1 MTARASYALR
11 FGVSLV
17 LLGALLWVVDAA
29 RLMERLRGM
38 ELRWLAVAVLCLSL
52 STILMALRWQIT
64 SRRLGNPFG
73 LGWAVREY
81 YLAQLANLFLPGGVL
96 GDAGR
101 ALRSPRGAAGLEGAT
116 HAVMIE
122 RLVGQL
128 AILALALVG
137 LTIAVVRGKTEWSGA
152 GATAMIIGGSVLAI
166 ALVLVAF
173 FRRVKVVRRFLSSF
187 SVAFVARPV
196 ILWQIGLSLMTAGL
210 LIMAFVACAHATGT
224 ILGPE
229 AALTIVPMILT
240 AMVVPV
246 SVGGW
251 GLREG
256 AAAALFPLIGATAGA
271 GVAAGA
277 AYGIAMIIATLPGLV
292 CLPALHRRSG
302 QA

>member
-1 MTARASYALR
+1 MTARVSYALR

-17 LLGALLWVVDAA
+17 ILGALLWVVDAA

-38 ELRWLAVAVLCLSL
+38 DLRWLAVAVVCLSL

-101 ALRSPRGAAGLEGAT
+101 ALRSPRGEAGLEGAA
-116 HAVMIE
+116 HAVVIE

-128 AILALALVG
+128 AILALGLVG

-152 GATAMIIGGSVLAI
+152 GATVLLAGSAVLAT
-166 ALVLVAF
+166 ALVLGAF
-173 FRRVKVVRRFLSSF
+173 FRRVKVVRRFFRSF
-187 SVAFVARPV
+187 SVAFLARPV
-196 ILWQIGLSLMTAGL
+196 ILWQIGLSLVTALL
-210 LIMAFVACAHATGT
+210 LIAAFVACARATGT
-224 ILGPE
+224 TMGPE
-229 AALTIVPMILT
+229 GALTIVPLILT
-240 AMVVPV
+240 AMVIPV
-246 SVGGW
+246 SLGGW

-277 AYGIAMIIATLPGLV
+277 AYGIAMIIATLPGLA
-292 CLPALHRRSG
+292 CLPAVHRRSG
-302 QA
+302 RA